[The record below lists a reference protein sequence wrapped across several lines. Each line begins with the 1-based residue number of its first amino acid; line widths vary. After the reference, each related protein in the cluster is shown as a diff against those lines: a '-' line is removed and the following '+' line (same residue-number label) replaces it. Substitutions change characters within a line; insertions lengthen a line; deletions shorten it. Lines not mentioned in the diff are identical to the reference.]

1 MLRSITRQINKK
13 MGQPSLAAPF
23 FLILLFLSS
32 IIVLP
37 VQGMIIRF
45 GRELLLEWGIITLIG
60 LFLWSKR
67 ADIIPL
73 NKWVVGFLLWSL
85 ATAIM
90 HYNKFSM
97 TALNTVLLYT
107 FLYYIIQNIVKK
119 HTVTAV
125 LNTICIAALV
135 QVFWCYLQFF
145 KIDPLFTYFDRSY
158 GWCVGFLD
166 NANLLSAFLA
176 FSIPA
181 FFRKRWVYC
190 LPLLMLPFLQPH
202 MKGGFIA
209 LFVAGIVYA
218 LLAIKPLKIKVYA
231 LSVIGILIV
240 WYVVFFSGIYN
251 FTHNE
256 RIRVIN
262 PRVYYVSNHLKING
276 NIATITPDIV
286 HKESILGFGL
296 GQFKVLW
303 PEIYKKV
310 YPDSH
315 DERMDQAHN
324 EYLQVK
330 FEQGW
335 IGLIIVLGF
344 VLAMSRKIYR
354 LRSVPISWPVS
365 AGIVAVFVNSF
376 VNFPFH
382 IAGLAFTAITY
393 FAVMEVLS
401 NERISG

>member
-1 MLRSITRQINKK
+1 VLRSITKQINKK
-13 MGQPSLAAPF
+13 MGQPSLVAPF

-37 VQGMIIRF
+37 VQGLIIRF

-60 LFLWSKR
+60 LFLWEKR
-67 ADIIPL
+67 TAVIPL
-73 NKWVVGFLLWSL
+73 NKWVTIFLFWSL
-85 ATAIM
+85 VTAVL

-97 TALNTVLLYT
+97 TALNVVVLYT
-107 FLYYIIQNIVKK
+107 ILYYVIQNIVKK
-119 HTVTAV
+119 DTVNTV
-125 LNTICIAALV
+125 LNVICIAALV
-135 QVFWCYLQFF
+135 QVFWCFLQYFGL
-145 KIDPLFTYFDRSY
+145 DPIFTKFDRSY

-166 NANLLSAFLA
+166 NGNLLSAFLA

-190 LPLLMLPFLQPH
+190 LPVLMLPFLQPH
-202 MKGGFIA
+202 MKGGFLA
-209 LFVAGIVYA
+209 LFIAGIVYA
-218 LLAIKPLKIKVYA
+218 LLAIKPVKIKVYA
-231 LSVIGILIV
+231 LSVIGVVII
-240 WYVVFFSGIYN
+240 WYVVFFAGIYN

-262 PRVYYVSNHLKING
+262 PRVYYVSNHLQING
-276 NIATITPDIV
+276 NIATLTPDIV
-286 HKESILGFGL
+286 HKESMLGFGL
-296 GQFKVLW
+296 GQFRVIW
-303 PEIYKKV
+303 PQIYNKV
-310 YPDSH
+310 YPGNK

-335 IGLIIVLGF
+335 IGLVIVLGF
-344 VLAMSRKIYR
+344 VLIMSRNIYR
-354 LRSVPISWPVS
+354 LKNVSVSWPVS

-382 IAGLAFTAITY
+382 IAGLPLHT
-393 FAVMEVLS
+393 L
-401 NERISG
+401 R